1 MKWVIDC
8 VNGIF
13 SVASGYDERPSRFVV
28 KFADYLNGLGDNL
41 QEVAD
46 ELSKGHKP
54 EQPGAR
60 FLDQLTNAEAL
71 VRELEVP
78 SSIAGLAKGLQSHLA
93 LYLATEEW
101 KEDVLEAKCL
111 EDHPRKKMFQC
122 VEEMKTVISKLK
134 GLAAGLKNLAKHID

>member
-1 MKWVIDC
+1 MKWVIDS

-13 SVASGYDERPSRFVV
+13 SVASGYSDRPSRFVIA
-28 KFADYLNGLGDNL
+28 FADYLNGLGDAL
-41 QEVAD
+41 QEIAD

-54 EQPGAR
+54 EEAGAR
-60 FLDQLTNAEAL
+60 YLDKLSNADAL

-78 SSIAGLAKGLQSHLA
+78 GNIAGLLKGLQSHLA
-93 LYLATEEW
+93 LHLATDEW

-122 VEEMKTVISKLK
+122 VEEMKIIITKLK
-134 GLAAGLKNLAKHID
+134 GLCVGLKALAKHVD

>member
-13 SVASGYDERPSRFVV
+13 SVASGYEDRPSRFVIR
-28 KFADYLNGLGDNL
+28 FADYLNSLGDNL
-41 QEVAD
+41 QVISD

-54 EQPGAR
+54 EQAGVR
-60 FLDQLTNAEAL
+60 FMDRLTNGEAL

-78 SSIAGLAKGLQSHLA
+78 TNIAGLLKGLQSHLA
-93 LYLATEEW
+93 LYLATDAW

-111 EDHPRKKMFQC
+111 EDHPRKKMFTC
-122 VEEMKTVISKLK
+122 VEEMKGVISKLK
-134 GLAAGLKNLAKHID
+134 GLCVGLKALAKHVD